1 MTDKLTSDVNVRG
14 VSLFFY
20 GLVPW
25 ALSLG
30 AAGWLAFYAGVH
42 DAEQRAAAEKR
53 VAVAVGEEN
62 KPTAPYKI
70 TLDQRHFFIE
80 KARYDGHTL
89 EVYYRNK
96 DSARLYNYCWYV
108 KQKGADG
115 TIIGNTSACFP
126 ESERA
131 LEPGER
137 SELRT
142 DFDADSRT
150 TEIVVG
156 FDEPLRGNK

>member
-1 MTDKLTSDVNVRG
+1 MSDKPTSDVNVRG
-14 VSLFFY
+14 LSLFFY

-30 AAGWLAFYAGVH
+30 SAGWLAFYAGVH
-42 DAEQRAAAEKR
+42 AAEQRAAAEKR
-53 VAVAVGEEN
+53 VAVAVGETAR
-62 KPTAPYKI
+62 PTAPYKI

-80 KARYDGHTL
+80 TARYDGHTL

-96 DSARLYNYCWYV
+96 DSVRLYNYCFHY

-115 TIIGNTSACFP
+115 TVIASDESCFP
-126 ESERA
+126 QDERA

-137 SELRT
+137 SELRS